1 MTTMRLIQLLP
12 IGGKELKID
21 VDPTKVAYLTEN
33 VVVLSTG
40 AVIDVKESLQSL
52 RHRHR
57 KALAEQA
64 ALLREDPNAPQEA

>member
-1 MTTMRLIQLLP
+1 MTTMRLIQRLP
-12 IGGKELKID
+12 VGEKELKID

-33 VVVLSTG
+33 VVVLSNG
-40 AVIDVKESLQSL
+40 ASIDVKESLQSL

-64 ALLREDPNAPQEA
+64 ALLREDPNTPEEA

>member
-21 VDPTKVAYLTEN
+21 VNPTQVAYLAEN
-33 VVVLSTG
+33 VVVLSNG

-64 ALLREDPNAPQEA
+64 ALLREAPNTPEQA